1 MVIKLDL
8 FEGPTDVFGMALYN
22 SINERIE
29 QNPKYRE
36 FVNNLE
42 ETIVVE
48 LDYYPIMIKFE
59 KERFEVSRELKK
71 PTIKIKVSVQNYVNI
86 IDGKSSILGLFLKG
100 KLKIKKGFTK
110 IFKVYKLFSEMAK

>member
-1 MVIKLDL
+1 MDL
-8 FEGPTDVFGMALYN
+8 FEGPMDVFGMALYN
-22 SINERIE
+22 SINEKIE

-48 LDYYPIMIKFE
+48 LDYYPLMIKFE
-59 KERFEVSRELKK
+59 KERFEVSRELEK

-86 IDGKSSILGLFLKG
+86 IDRKSSIIGLFLKG